1 MELKSLVFKT
11 LYGWIV
17 TLNRSHFSSFQEFLD
32 LCSSSF
38 FPIGCTSCIL
48 SVSGLHLPI
57 RLIYIIYNKADLIIL
72 LTSKVF

>member
-1 MELKSLVFKT
+1 MELKALVFKT

-17 TLNRSHFSSFQEFLD
+17 TLKCSHFSSFQEFLD

-38 FPIGCTSCIL
+38 SPIGCPSCIL
-48 SVSGLHLPI
+48 CGLHLPI

-72 LTSKVF
+72 ITSKVF